1 MVLEGFL
8 EGFFLRDSAMV
19 LEVLGVFLADSF
31 GFFESFGR
39 FEKVLEGLIGFWRVV
54 EGFRRV
60 SEGFGG
66 ILQWFLRSWA
76 LLKQIL
82 LVSRRFRKILDG
94 FWKV

>member
-1 MVLEGFL
+1 MV
-8 EGFFLRDSAMV
+8 
-19 LEVLGVFLADSF
+19 
-31 GFFESFGR
+31 FFESFGR

-60 SEGFGG
+60 SEGLGG